1 MDPGLSNSV
10 AVVTAPRAIPSAAAA
25 TEPVGDAI
33 ARALADIGVTTVFG
47 VISIHNMPILDAI
60 ARHGRI
66 RFVPARGEAGA
77 MNMADAYARVSR
89 RLGVVITS
97 TGTAAGNAAGSQVE
111 ALTAGSAVL
120 HITTQ
125 VDREFADRDRAAIHD
140 VPRQP
145 DMLKAISKSYF
156 RVREPAGAI
165 DTLIAAARDALTAPT
180 GPVTLEI
187 PVDVQ
192 RITIKSRA
200 LTGLPEI
207 SRAEPDAAQLDALAA
222 LLRRAKRP
230 MLWLGGGARGAAE
243 AATALVERGF
253 AAVTSTN
260 GRAVVPEGH
269 ARSLGA
275 FNMTREAMELYAR
288 ADLIIVVGSRLRGNE
303 TQNNAMPL
311 PPIVQIDA
319 DPAQAARNYPVDL
332 FIKGDARLALE
343 GLLARL
349 PATLDSDA
357 AFLADIAPARV
368 RAEAHLRAGLGAYGA
383 LADTLSARVL
393 NNGHPWVRDVT
404 ISNSTF
410 GNRYV
415 RLAAPHLGVHAL
427 GGGIGQG
434 IAMGIGA
441 ALAGV
446 AAKTITL
453 LGDGGAQLMI
463 GEFAT
468 AVEAQAAMVFVLM
481 NDKGY
486 GVIRNI
492 QDAQYSGR
500 RVYADIL
507 TPDFALVCQSVGL
520 PHERIDRIADFEA
533 ALDRA
538 LARPGPSLIEID
550 MVAIGPF
557 SQSFAGPPAGAAG
570 KPS

>member
-1 MDPGLSNSV
+1 MKLS
-10 AVVTAPRAIPSAAAA
+10 VVTASRIPSQAPALPS
-25 TEPVGDAI
+25 EPVGDAI
-33 ARALADIGVTTVFG
+33 ARALADMGVTTVFG

-89 RLGVVITS
+89 SLGVAITS

-111 ALTAGSAVL
+111 ALTAGSSVL

-125 VDREFADRDRAAIHD
+125 VDREFVDRDRAAIHD

-145 DMLKAISKSYF
+145 DMLKAISKSYM
-156 RVREPAGAI
+156 RIWEPAAAI
-165 DTLIAAARDALTAPT
+165 DTLLAAAREALTAPT

-192 RITIKSRA
+192 RSTVPQRV
-200 LTGLPEI
+200 LTGAPI
-207 SRAEPDAAQLDALAA
+207 IIKQEPDAALLDALAERIA
-222 LLRRAKRP
+222 HAKRP
-230 MLWLGGGARGAAE
+230 MLWLGGGARGAAQ
-243 AATALVERGF
+243 AATALANRGF
-253 AAVTSTN
+253 GIVTSTN
-260 GRAVVPEGH
+260 GRAVVPEDH
-269 ARSLGA
+269 PHSLGA
-275 FNMTREAMELYAR
+275 FNMTREAMEIYAR
-288 ADLIIVVGSRLRGNE
+288 TDLMIVVGSRLRGNE
-303 TQNNAMPL
+303 TQNNRMPL

-319 DPAQAARNYPVDL
+319 DATQAARNYPIDM
-332 FIKGDARLALE
+332 FIAADARLALE

-349 PATLDSDA
+349 PAKLETDSS
-357 AFLADIAPARV
+357 FLADIAPARS
-368 RAEAHLRAGLGAYGA
+368 RSEAALRAGLGPYGV
-383 LADTLSARVL
+383 LADLLSKRVFA
-393 NNGHPWVRDVT
+393 GAHPWVRDVT
-404 ISNSTF
+404 VSNSTF

-415 RLAAPHLGVHAL
+415 RIAAPHLGVHAL

-441 ALAGV
+441 ALAG
-446 AAKTITL
+446 APAKTVTL

-463 GEFAT
+463 GELAT
-468 AVEAQAAMVFVLM
+468 AVEMQADMVFVLM

-492 QDAQYSGR
+492 QDAQYGSR
-500 RVYADIL
+500 HVYSNIL
-507 TPDFALVCQSVGL
+507 TPDFGLVCQSVGL
-520 PHERIDRIADFEA
+520 PHERISDIAQFETA
-533 ALDRA
+533 FDRA
-538 LARPGPSLIEID
+538 LAAKGPRLIEID

-570 KPS
+570 NA

>member
-1 MDPGLSNSV
+1 MMMNVSV
-10 AVVTAPRAIPSAAAA
+10 TPRASSQVQP
-25 TEPVGDAI
+25 THLPEQETVGDAI
-33 ARALADIGVTTVFG
+33 ARALADMGVTTAFG

-60 ARHGRI
+60 ARQGRI

-89 RLGVVITS
+89 SLGVCITS

-111 ALTAGSAVL
+111 ALTAGSPVL

-125 VDREFADRDRAAIHD
+125 VDREFVDRDRAAIHD

-145 DMLKAISKSYF
+145 DMLKAISKSYL
-156 RVREPAGAI
+156 RIWEPCSAV
-165 DTLIAAARDALTAPT
+165 DTLTEAVVQTLAAPT

-192 RITIKSRA
+192 RVMLAVRS
-200 LTGLPEI
+200 LPGLPAI
-207 SRAEPDAAQLDALAA
+207 PRHTPDTAQLDALSA
-222 LLRRAKRP
+222 RVRKAKRP

-269 ARSLGA
+269 PRSLGA
-275 FNMTREAMELYAR
+275 FNMTKDAEALYAR
-288 ADLIIVVGSRLRGNE
+288 ADLMIVVGSRLRGNE
-303 TQNNAMPL
+303 THNNRMKL

-319 DPAQAARNYPVDL
+319 EPSQGGRNYPVEM
-332 FIKGDARLALE
+332 FITADAQLALE

-349 PATLDSDA
+349 PQKLDTDA
-357 AFLADIAPARV
+357 EFLKAIQPAR
-368 RAEAHLRAGLGAYGA
+368 EASEAALRKNLGPYKSLAATISNRVHAGA
-383 LADTLSARVL
+383 
-393 NNGHPWVRDVT
+393 HPWVRDVT

-410 GNRYV
+410 GNRDV

-441 ALAGV
+441 AMTADT
-446 AAKTITL
+446 AKTVTL
-453 LGDGGAQLMI
+453 LGDGGSQLMI

-468 AVEAQAAMVFVLM
+468 AVESEADIVFILM
-481 NDKGY
+481 NDRGY

-492 QDAQYSGR
+492 QDAQYGSR
-500 RVYADIL
+500 HVYSNIL

-520 PHERIDRIADFEA
+520 PHQRIGKIEDFDA
-533 ALDRA
+533 AFDHA
-538 LARPGPSLIEID
+538 LKTRGPRLIEID

-557 SQSFAGPPAGAAG
+557 SHSFAGPPAGAAG
-570 KPS
+570 KPT

>member
-1 MDPGLSNSV
+1 MNISVVKAERPV
-10 AVVTAPRAIPSAAAA
+10 AVTAKAAS
-25 TEPVGDAI
+25 EPVGDAI

-89 RLGVVITS
+89 SLGVAITS

-111 ALTAGSAVL
+111 ALTAGSPVL

-125 VDREFADRDRAAIHD
+125 VDREYVDRDRGAIHD

-145 DMLKAISKSYF
+145 DMLKAISKSYL
-156 RVREPAGAI
+156 RIWEPGAAV
-165 DTLIAAARDALTAPT
+165 DTLLAAATAALTAPS

-192 RITIKSRA
+192 RVQVPTRSAGGIP
-200 LTGLPEI
+200 LPA
-207 SRAEPDAAQLDALAA
+207 RKTPDEAQLDALAVMV
-222 LLRRAKRP
+222 LNAKRP
-230 MLWLGGGARGAAE
+230 MMWLGGGARDASD
-243 AATALVERGF
+243 AATALVERGIV
-253 AAVTSTN
+253 AVTSTN

-269 ARSLGA
+269 SRSLGA
-275 FNMTREAMELYAR
+275 FNMTPEAMEIYAR
-288 ADLIIVVGSRLRGNE
+288 ADLMIVVGSRLRGNE
-303 TQNNAMPL
+303 TQNNRMKL
-311 PPIVQIDA
+311 PPIAQIDA
-319 DPAQAARNYPVDL
+319 EVTQAARNYPVEM
-332 FIKGDARLALE
+332 FVHGDARLTLE

-349 PATLDSDA
+349 PEKLGTDA
-357 AFLADIAPARV
+357 DFLNALAPARQ
-368 RAEAHLRAGLGAYGA
+368 RAEATLRGGLGPYDA
-383 LADTLSARVL
+383 LADVLRQRVHAGG
-393 NNGHPWVRDVT
+393 NPWVRDVT

-410 GNRYV
+410 GNRYIS
-415 RLAAPHLGVHAL
+415 LAAPHLGVHAL

-446 AAKTITL
+446 AAKTVTL

-463 GEFAT
+463 GELAT
-468 AVEAQAAMVFVLM
+468 AVEMDANMVFVLM

-492 QDAQYSGR
+492 QDAQYESR
-500 RVYADIL
+500 HVYSNIL
-507 TPDFALVCQSVGL
+507 TPDFSLLCASVGL
-520 PHERIDRIADFEA
+520 KHERISDITKFEA
-533 ALDRA
+533 AFDRA
-538 LARPGPSLIEID
+538 LSTSGPCMIEID
-550 MVAIGPF
+550 MVTIGPF
-557 SQSFAGPPAGAAG
+557 SKRFAGPPAGAAG
-570 KPS
+570 RPS

>member
-1 MDPGLSNSV
+1 MNQNVLTLTRNE
-10 AVVTAPRAIPSAAAA
+10 TAKSAPV

-33 ARALADIGVTTVFG
+33 ATTLADMGVTTVFG

-60 ARHGRI
+60 GRQGRI

-89 RLGVVITS
+89 SLGVVITS

-111 ALTAGSAVL
+111 ALTAGSPIL

-125 VDREFADRDRAAIHD
+125 VDREFMDRDRAAIHD

-145 DMLKAISKSYF
+145 DMLKAVSKHY
-156 RVREPAGAI
+156 VRAWEPVGAI
-165 DTLIAAARDALTAPT
+165 DALIEAATIALTPPT
-180 GPVTLEI
+180 GPVTFEI

-192 RITIKSRA
+192 RLNIVRRKVSAKPVVSLRN
-200 LTGLPEI
+200 
-207 SRAEPDAAQLDALAA
+207 PDALKLDALADMI
-222 LLRRAKRP
+222 RQAKRP
-230 MLWLGGGARGAAE
+230 LLWLGGGARGAAA
-243 AATALVERGF
+243 AATALAERGVGV
-253 AAVTSTN
+253 VTSTN

-269 ARSLGA
+269 AYSLGA
-275 FNMTREAMELYAR
+275 FNMTREAEDIYAKS
-288 ADLIIVVGSRLRGNE
+288 DLMIVVGSRLRGNE
-303 TQNNAMPL
+303 TQNNKMKL
-311 PPIVQIDA
+311 PRLVQVDA
-319 DPAQAARNYPVDL
+319 DPLQAGRNYPVEL
-332 FIKGDARLALE
+332 FIAGDARLALE

-349 PATLDSDA
+349 PEKLNTDA
-357 AFLADIAPARV
+357 AFLTEIGASRI
-368 RAEAHLRAGLGAYGA
+368 RAEAALLKALGPYTQ
-383 LADTLSARVL
+383 LAELLSQRTQK
-393 NNGHPWVRDVT
+393 NGHPWIRDVT

-415 RLAAPHLGVHAL
+415 RLAEPRLGVHAL

-441 ALAGV
+441 SMAGV
-446 AAKTITL
+446 PAKAITL
-453 LGDGGAQLMI
+453 LGDGGSQLMI
-463 GEFAT
+463 GELAT
-468 AVEAQAAMVFVLM
+468 AVDSSANVVFIMM
-481 NDKGY
+481 NDRGY

-492 QDAQYSGR
+492 QDAQYNGR

-507 TPDFALVCQSVGL
+507 TPDFSLICKAVGL
-520 PHERIDRIADFEA
+520 PHERIARTGDFEA

-538 LARPGPSLIEID
+538 LAASGPCMIEID

-570 KPS
+570 QPT